1 VSEYNEADS
10 LRSLI
15 RLLQQVEGTR
25 VTLIGD
31 VMLDR
36 YHHGYSNNL
45 NSTAPVPV
53 LRVTNSEESPGA
65 AAHIARGLFSLGL
78 RVDFYS
84 SVGDDDEGDVIIETL
99 SSEGIP
105 TDGIIRVPDR
115 KTLTKIRFY
124 GSREN
129 LLDQSQVLLQA
140 DRGPLEDLDPS
151 ISESLTNSAF
161 SSLSSSQALVI
172 SDYDKGVI
180 SELGSHKL
188 IESAKKLGI
197 PCIVDPK
204 LTGLSRSTGA
214 DIVIFGMRGLELQKR
229 RLMTDSLDEAA
240 SHLIETYS
248 WGALLVLGG
257 VNGVTLHSSD
267 GTKVFFPCRADAP
280 RQQIGLNDAA
290 ATALAAAL
298 GNGLNFV
305 DAAAL
310 SAAACE
316 CVLSAK
322 ASQEFVDSD
331 TLQLWL
337 EELSWKLRI
346 SDR

>member
-1 VSEYNEADS
+1 M
-10 LRSLI
+10 
-15 RLLQQVEGTR
+15 
-25 VTLIGD
+25 TLIGD

-99 SSEGIP
+99 SSEGIQ

-172 SDYDKGVI
+172 SDYDNGVI
-180 SELGSHKL
+180 SELGSHNL
-188 IESAKKLGI
+188 IESAKNLGI

-214 DIVIFGMRGLELQKR
+214 DIVIFGMREFSILNKIEN
-229 RLMTDSLDEAA
+229 TDSRF
-240 SHLIETYS
+240 
-248 WGALLVLGG
+248 
-257 VNGVTLHSSD
+257 N
-267 GTKVFFPCRADAP
+267 
-280 RQQIGLNDAA
+280 N
-290 ATALAAAL
+290 
-298 GNGLNFV
+298 
-305 DAAAL
+305 
-310 SAAACE
+310 
-316 CVLSAK
+316 
-322 ASQEFVDSD
+322 
-331 TLQLWL
+331 L
-337 EELSWKLRI
+337 EQ
-346 SDR
+346 

>member
-1 VSEYNEADS
+1 VSDYNEADS
-10 LRSLI
+10 LQTLI
-15 RLLQQVEGTR
+15 RLLHEVEGTR

-78 RVDFYS
+78 SVDFFS
-84 SVGDDDEGDVIIETL
+84 SVGDDQEGKTIIDTL
-99 SSEGIP
+99 AKEGIA
-105 TDGIIRVPDR
+105 TNGIIRAAQR

-140 DRGPLEDLDPS
+140 DRGPIEELDPT
-151 ISESLTNSAF
+151 ISENLTNMALK
-161 SSLSSSQALVI
+161 SLESSQALVI

-180 SELGSHKL
+180 SESGSKKL
-188 IESAKKLGI
+188 ISSAKKLGI
-197 PCIVDPK
+197 PSIVDPK
-204 LTGLSRSTGA
+204 LTGLSRSSGA
-214 DIVIFGMRGLELQKR
+214 DIVIFGMRGLELQNK
-229 RLMTDSLDEAA
+229 RLMTDSLDDAA
-240 SHLIETYS
+240 SQLIDTYN
-248 WGALLVLGG
+248 WGSLLVLGG

-267 GTKVFFPCRADAP
+267 GAKIFFPCRANAP

-298 GNGLNFV
+298 GNGLDV
-305 DAAAL
+305 MDAAAL

-316 CVLSAK
+316 CVLSAE

>member
-1 VSEYNEADS
+1 VAEYSEADS
-10 LRSLI
+10 LQSLI
-15 RLLQQVEGTR
+15 RLLQEVEGTR

-78 RVDFYS
+78 NVDFYS
-84 SVGDDDEGDVIIETL
+84 SVGDDEEGATIIETL
-99 SSEGIP
+99 SGEGIE
-105 TDGIIRVPDR
+105 TGGIIPVSNR

-140 DRGPLEDLDPS
+140 DRGPIDDLDPS
-151 ISESLTNSAF
+151 ISDKLTDMAL
-161 SSLSSSQALVI
+161 SSLASSKALVI
-172 SDYDKGVI
+172 SDYNKGVI
-180 SELGSHKL
+180 SDMGSEKL
-188 IESAKKLGI
+188 ISSAKKLGI

-204 LTGLSRSTGA
+204 LTGLSRSSGA
-214 DIVIFGMRGLELQKR
+214 DVVIFGIRGLELQNK
-229 RLMTDSLDEAA
+229 RLMTESLDDAA
-240 SHLIETYS
+240 SQLIETYG
-248 WGALLVLGG
+248 WGALVVLGG

-267 GTKVFFPCRADAP
+267 GTKAFFPCRADAP

-298 GNGLNFV
+298 GNGLNFM
-305 DAAAL
+305 DATAL

-322 ASQEFVDSD
+322 ASQEFVDSR

-337 EELSWKLRI
+337 EELSWKMRI

>member
-1 VSEYNEADS
+1 MSGYNEADS
-10 LRSLI
+10 LQTLI
-15 RLLQQVEGTR
+15 TLLEEVEGTK

-36 YHHGYSNNL
+36 YHHGYANNL

-53 LRVTNSEESPGA
+53 VRVINSEESPGA
-65 AAHIARGLFSLGL
+65 AAHIARGLNSLGL
-78 RVDFYS
+78 TVDFHS
-84 SVGDDDEGDVIIETL
+84 SVGDDDEGETIISTL
-99 SSEGIP
+99 SK
-105 TDGIIRVPDR
+105 DGIDTTGIKIVDDR

-129 LLDQSQVLLQA
+129 LLDQVQVLLQA
-140 DRGPLEDLDPS
+140 DRGPLEDLSSDVS
-151 ISESLTNSAF
+151 NSLTDAAMQSLSES
-161 SSLSSSQALVI
+161 QVLVI
-172 SDYDKGVI
+172 SDYNKGVI
-180 SELGSHKL
+180 SDEGSELL
-188 IESAKKLGI
+188 ITSAKTLGI
-197 PCIVDPK
+197 PSIVDPK
-204 LTGLSRSTGA
+204 LTGLSRSRGA
-214 DIVIFGMRGLELQKR
+214 DVVIFGKRGLEIQNK

-240 SHLIETYS
+240 NQLIETYE
-248 WGALLVLGG
+248 WGSLLVLGG
-257 VNGVTLHSSD
+257 VNGVTLHSSNSS
-267 GTKVFFPCRADAP
+267 KVFFPCRADAP
-280 RQQIGLNDAA
+280 KQLIGLNDAA

-298 GNGLNFV
+298 GNGLDVV

-316 CVLSAK
+316 CVLTAK
-322 ASQEFVDSD
+322 SSQEFVDSS